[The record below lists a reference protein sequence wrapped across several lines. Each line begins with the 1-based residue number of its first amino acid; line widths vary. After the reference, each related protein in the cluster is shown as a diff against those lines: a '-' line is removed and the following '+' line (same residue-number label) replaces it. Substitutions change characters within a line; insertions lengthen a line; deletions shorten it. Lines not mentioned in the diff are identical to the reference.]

1 MNRIHPSMLPD
12 LRPLLNL
19 TGDRLRTLPMLIVYL
34 TDGCNSR
41 CQTCDIWKLPRRNMS
56 MALAEKL
63 ASEFRMLGMRRVIL
77 SGGEAMQHPDWPRIA
92 HLFHAAGATV
102 ELLTNG
108 LLVNKQAQDVI
119 ENIDQLI
126 ISLDGGVPETYKA
139 IRGVDGFDVIL
150 SGMRTCADAGVPITT
165 RTTIQRGNYFEMPQI
180 IDAARNA
187 GVRKVSFLAVDV
199 SSTQAFGPRFGA
211 DILPTLS
218 SLFPHAPSSPVLTAD
233 DLPEFSKVLDCLE
246 HEYAADFAS
255 GLIAESPV
263 KLRRLYNYF
272 ATLNDGSPFPPPRCN
287 APHLSS
293 VVEVDGNLRPC
304 FFLPHVGKLGDG
316 TFLETLNTPLAVEMR
331 AAYRTGQRSECARC
345 VCSLYQG
352 PRTLLRTAFQ

>member
-1 MNRIHPSMLPD
+1 MNRIRPSMLPD

-92 HLFHAAGATV
+92 HLFHMAGATV

-126 ISLDGGVPETYKA
+126 VSLDGGVPET
-139 IRGVDGFDVIL
+139 
-150 SGMRTCADAGVPITT
+150 
-165 RTTIQRGNYFEMPQI
+165 
-180 IDAARNA
+180 
-187 GVRKVSFLAVDV
+187 
-199 SSTQAFGPRFGA
+199 
-211 DILPTLS
+211 
-218 SLFPHAPSSPVLTAD
+218 
-233 DLPEFSKVLDCLE
+233 
-246 HEYAADFAS
+246 
-255 GLIAESPV
+255 
-263 KLRRLYNYF
+263 
-272 ATLNDGSPFPPPRCN
+272 
-287 APHLSS
+287 
-293 VVEVDGNLRPC
+293 
-304 FFLPHVGKLGDG
+304 
-316 TFLETLNTPLAVEMR
+316 
-331 AAYRTGQRSECARC
+331 
-345 VCSLYQG
+345 
-352 PRTLLRTAFQ
+352 